1 MSEPGSPEELEDLVN
16 SPEWEI
22 RGRALMAGA
31 AAVSGRGYS
40 GYDFGLAIAQ
50 ADRYLRNGP
59 DRA

>member
-1 MSEPGSPEELEDLVN
+1 MSDAELEDLVT
-16 SPEWEI
+16 SAEWEI

-31 AAVSGRGYS
+31 AAVSGKGYS

-50 ADRYLRNGP
+50 ADRYLRNGL